1 MNSKLNTRKIR
12 SFKSKEQKLQ
22 MLTCYDY
29 QTARMLNE
37 TELDMILVVDSLGNV
52 VLGYETT
59 ISVTLN
65 EMEVF
70 GSAVKRGAKDKFV
83 VVDLPFG
90 SYNTLEQGLDNGAK
104 LFRNTQAEAL
114 KLEGAFPY
122 QLELIERLTQ
132 VGIPVMGHIGLT
144 PQSVHQQGGY
154 YVHGKSASSS
164 ELLIENAKKLEK
176 AGAFALVLECVEE
189 KTATQITNQISIPTI
204 GIGAGKGVDG
214 QVLVI
219 NDLLGLGPD
228 KVPGFCT
235 PIANMYQTKKELI
248 QSYLKDGCE

>member
-1 MNSKLNTRKIR
+1 
-12 SFKSKEQKLQ
+12 
-22 MLTCYDY
+22 
-29 QTARMLNE
+29 
-37 TELDMILVVDSLGNV
+37 
-52 VLGYETT
+52 
-59 ISVTLN
+59 
-65 EMEVF
+65 
-70 GSAVKRGAKDKFV
+70 
-83 VVDLPFG
+83 
-90 SYNTLEQGLDNGAK
+90 
-104 LFRNTQAEAL
+104 
-114 KLEGAFPY
+114 
-122 QLELIERLTQ
+122 
-132 VGIPVMGHIGLT
+132 MGHIGLT